1 MDHVEVRNQDGDRQ
15 YEKQHV
21 AHDKVRAPEGQ
32 LDDLDDEFSGRL
44 RDNMAAKT
52 TTGPPPAP
60 PRPVALIVLELSS
73 EQNRD
78 KDLVNCSLDGDNRNK
93 PEKGM
98 PNVPT
103 FEEPLWKS
111 QIERLSL

>member
-1 MDHVEVRNQDGDRQ
+1 MGH
-15 YEKQHV
+15 H
-21 AHDKVRAPEGQ
+21 KVGALDGQ
-32 LDDLDDEFSGRL
+32 LNDLDDEFTSRL

-52 TTGPPPAP
+52 ATGPLPAP

-78 KDLVNCSLDGDNRNK
+78 KDLVNCPLDGDNRNK
-93 PEKGM
+93 SKKGM
-98 PNVPT
+98 TNAPT